1 MFYLYDLLVI
11 LLLKADKYQLSSISF
26 RFTTEIDDK
35 IVLFEECSD
44 LAVYLTIFC
53 KF

>member
-1 MFYLYDLLVI
+1 MLYLYDLLVI

-26 RFTTEIDDK
+26 RFTTEINDK